1 MSLHPSNVSC
11 FVHLIKTSNCWDSW
25 ALRGGW
31 LIESDNRFPRKRIGA
46 CFDPSLALSVAAT
59 FLFWRGVWGGDYGYM
74 EEVDGADDLDG
85 DGLLGEEEELHV
97 DRGSSVTS
105 SRLPP
110 PPCSRTILDQE
121 SP

>member
-1 MSLHPSNVSC
+1 
-11 FVHLIKTSNCWDSW
+11 
-25 ALRGGW
+25 
-31 LIESDNRFPRKRIGA
+31 
-46 CFDPSLALSVAAT
+46 
-59 FLFWRGVWGGDYGYM
+59 M

-110 PPCSRTILDQE
+110 PPCSRTILKNNGNSPQNLSSTICLNSYLDQE